1 VRCGEADDPIEEE
14 RNGGECAGDFE
25 GGLHRGDEGTIV
37 RPTRTPVAVYP
48 DGMLPLIGS
57 ILQVI
62 VGLGLL
68 NVWLLRR
75 GSTTAYRGGEA
86 KNLKEEF
93 ATYGLPAS
101 MFYIVGGLKIICGV
115 LLLVGLWYQ
124 PVVLPAAA
132 VVVVLMFGAVV
143 MHNKVGDGVVKF
155 IPATLMLAMSGAI
168 WVIARL

>member
-1 VRCGEADDPIEEE
+1 MPI
-14 RNGGECAGDFE
+14 
-25 GGLHRGDEGTIV
+25 
-37 RPTRTPVAVYP
+37 
-48 DGMLPLIGS
+48 IGS

-75 GSTTAYRGGEA
+75 GSSTAYRGGEA

-101 MFYIVGGLKIICGV
+101 MFYIVGTLKIICGV
-115 LLLVGLWYQ
+115 LLLVGLAYP

-132 VVVVLMFGAVV
+132 VVVVLMLGAFV
-143 MHNKVGDGVVKF
+143 MHLKVGDAVVKF
-155 IPATLMLAMSGAI
+155 VPATLMLAMSGAI
-168 WVIARL
+168 CVISGL

>member
-1 VRCGEADDPIEEE
+1 
-14 RNGGECAGDFE
+14 
-25 GGLHRGDEGTIV
+25 
-37 RPTRTPVAVYP
+37 
-48 DGMLPLIGS
+48 MLNIIGP

-75 GSTTAYRGGEA
+75 QSATAYRGGAA

-93 ATYGLPAS
+93 AAYGLPAP

-115 LLLVGLWYQ
+115 ELLVGLAYP

-132 VVVVLMFGAVV
+132 VVAVLMVGAVA
-143 MHNKVGDGVVKF
+143 MHLKVGDPVTKYV
-155 IPATLMLAMSGAI
+155 PATLMLAMSGAI
-168 WVIARL
+168 CVISRM